1 MLIHGKLSARS
12 NSQKYIMPQVDVRE
26 VGDALNSALKMLE
39 TMISNIQRFVPKVR
53 QNERM
58 ELSPYFFFFF
68 FTQ

>member
-1 MLIHGKLSARS
+1 MLIHCELSGS

-53 QNERM
+53 QNERI
-58 ELSPYFFFFF
+58 ELPPCFFF
-68 FTQ
+68 FT